1 MLKFC
6 LTRKYDSTS
15 RLCVR
20 GKIVSEGV
28 VPVAVDGY
36 ITPVAGTGFV
46 CTPLVKIC
54 FFIQF

>member
-6 LTRKYDSTS
+6 LTRKLDSMS

-28 VPVAVDGY
+28 VCGAVDDY
-36 ITPVAGTGFV
+36 ITPVAGTGFM
-46 CTPLVKIC
+46 CTPFVKIC